1 MKCND
6 RTSPKR
12 SCAPKRRG
20 NFLSLEDII
29 EDYIVR
35 VRPDAAAELSYYGS
49 RPSLAETI
57 RIGANGIYRG
67 EKRHDHQRR
76 IPAQSL
82 ATFAQRLLDHEPDI
96 RACKSFSKLHDLLAN
111 LSKDIYRVGP
121 LTVYDTATRI
131 GAKRRLFPREVYLHA
146 GTSQG
151 ALALGIDSG
160 LKTASLS
167 IFPDEFNRLEPYEVE
182 DVLCIYKKEL
192 RKLAQ
197 GMRSRSTRNL

>member
-1 MKCND
+1 MKCSD
-6 RTSPKR
+6 KSLPVRG
-12 SCAPKRRG
+12 CAPKKRR

-29 EDYIVR
+29 QDYIASI
-35 VRPDAAAELSYYGS
+35 RPAAAVELSYYGS

-57 RIGANGIYRG
+57 RIGANGSRSDG
-67 EKRHDHQRR
+67 KRHDHQRR

-82 ATFAQRLLDHEPDI
+82 ATFARRLSGHELDI
-96 RACKSFSKLHDLLAN
+96 RACKSFAELHDLLAN

-131 GAKRRLFPREVYLHA
+131 GAKRRLFPRKVYLHT
-146 GTSQG
+146 GTREG
-151 ALALGIDSG
+151 ASAVGIDSG
-160 LKTASLS
+160 LTTVSVSML
-167 IFPDEFNRLEPYEVE
+167 PDEFNRLEPYEVE

-197 GMRSRSTRNL
+197 GMRSRSTQNL